1 MSMSYLPAEHQ
12 TLLSRLRLDPQFQ
25 ALLRAIRAP
34 RLPRYKRS
42 RSAGAKAEQGE
53 CNSQQ
58 QKDDW
63 IFASGLAQGFE
74 LAMATLGASPQ
85 QEEDSRD

>member
-1 MSMSYLPAEHQ
+1 MSMSYLPAEQQ

-34 RLPRYKRS
+34 RLPRYRRLPS
-42 RSAGAKAEQGE
+42 GRGEQTA
-53 CNSQQ
+53 NSQQ

-74 LAMATLGASPQ
+74 LAMATLGATPQ
-85 QEEDSRD
+85 QEEESRE

>member
-1 MSMSYLPAEHQ
+1 MLMSYLPAELQ
-12 TLLSRLRLDPQFQ
+12 TLRNRLCLDPQFQ

-34 RLPRYKRS
+34 QVPRYRRL
-42 RSAGAKAEQGE
+42 RSAQGE
-53 CNSQQ
+53 EQAAVNSQQ

-74 LAMATLGASPQ
+74 LALATLGASPQ
-85 QEEDSRD
+85 QEEESRE